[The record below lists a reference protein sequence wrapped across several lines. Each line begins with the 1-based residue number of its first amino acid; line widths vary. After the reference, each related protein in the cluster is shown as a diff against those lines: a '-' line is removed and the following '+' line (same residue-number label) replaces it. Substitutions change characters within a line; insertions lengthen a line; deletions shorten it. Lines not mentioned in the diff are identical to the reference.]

1 MPIHRSAAAPEGECD
16 VKMVNIYTAVDDDDL
31 ITIMMLNMIMI
42 TLQYWEDKSSRKF
55 DKKKDK
61 Y

>member
-1 MPIHRSAAAPEGECD
+1 
-16 VKMVNIYTAVDDDDL
+16 MVNIYIAADDDDDNL

-42 TLQYWEDKSSRKF
+42 TLQYWEDISSRKF

>member
-1 MPIHRSAAAPEGECD
+1 
-16 VKMVNIYTAVDDDDL
+16 MVNIYTAVDDDDL

-42 TLQYWEDKSSRKF
+42 TLQYWEDKSSRKC